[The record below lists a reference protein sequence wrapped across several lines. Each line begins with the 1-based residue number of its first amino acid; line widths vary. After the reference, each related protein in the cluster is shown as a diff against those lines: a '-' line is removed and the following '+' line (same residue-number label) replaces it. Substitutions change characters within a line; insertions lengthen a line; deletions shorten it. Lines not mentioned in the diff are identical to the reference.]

1 MYVFVKNSKG
11 GNFFHFFTTTTILII
26 MRNSK
31 VETRELNSIGGCSIV
46 LFSNKLEAIS
56 IIRDSILFLFFLAS
70 FGLVWLAHQPLAELL
85 V

>member
-1 MYVFVKNSKG
+1 MYVYVKNSKG
-11 GNFFHFFTTTTILII
+11 RNFFHFFTTTTILII

-31 VETRELNSIGGCSIV
+31 VETRELNIIGGCSIV

-56 IIRDSILFLFFLAS
+56 IIRDSIFFFLAS